1 MNEKEYDKKIGEV
14 AEMIIANFEPILLNN
29 SFYGLKHLVDHYCKD
44 YDVDT
49 SRFTCKEI
57 MYQILKTYEIRRDT
71 SDIRFIN
78 VVSKRKDEE
87 FCINTYEQTGILYNA
102 LSNKRLL

>member
-14 AEMIIANFEPILLNN
+14 AEMIIANFEPVLLNN
-29 SFYGLKHLVDHYCKD
+29 SFHGLKHLVDHYCKD

-57 MYQILKTYEIRRDT
+57 MYQIFKTYEIRRDT

>member
-14 AEMIIANFEPILLNN
+14 AEMIIANFEPVLLNN
-29 SFYGLKHLVDHYCKD
+29 SFHGLKHLV
-44 YDVDT
+44 DVDT

-78 VVSKRKDEE
+78 VISKRKDEE